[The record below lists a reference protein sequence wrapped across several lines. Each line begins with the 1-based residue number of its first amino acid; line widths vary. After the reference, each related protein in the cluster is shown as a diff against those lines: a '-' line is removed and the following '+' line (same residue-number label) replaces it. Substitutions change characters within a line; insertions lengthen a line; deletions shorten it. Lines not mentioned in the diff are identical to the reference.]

1 MKKTSLILTALSFS
15 LCSTAVMAYEQDKT
29 YQFTIL
35 HTNDLH
41 GHFWQNDKG
50 EFGLAAQKTLVDRVK
65 KEVEAKG
72 GAVIV
77 LNAGDVN
84 TGIPESDLQDAR
96 PDLEGMNAIGYEAMT
111 LGNHEFDYPLQLLDM
126 QEKWAKFPFLGANVY
141 NAKMGKPLV
150 KPYILLNK
158 AGLKVA
164 VVGLTTEDTAKLGNP
179 QYMSLVRFDD
189 PTATAKKV
197 LAELNK
203 NEKPDVKIALTHMG
217 YYYDGQFGSN
227 APGDV
232 SMARNLDKSAF
243 DVIVGAHSHDTVCV
257 DDKGVWIKDYRPGQ
271 PCKPDYQN
279 GTWIMQAGEWGKFL
293 GRADFEFKNGVTKL
307 VNYQLIPVN
316 LKQKIKTPDGKT
328 EYRYYTE
335 EIPQDAEVLALLKTY
350 QDKGDKLLN
359 VKVGETKGKLE
370 GDRAVVRFKQTNLGR
385 LAAEVQRQKTGADV
399 GLVNSGVVRD
409 SIADGNVSYRDILK
423 VLPFGNA
430 VSYVDFT
437 GKELQDYLS
446 VVALKEVDSGGYPQF
461 SGDISMLV
469 DFTHKKIHD
478 IKIKGEPLNLTKKY
492 RLSVPNYSAAGGDG
506 YPVITSHPA
515 YVDTG
520 FIDADV
526 MKEYFQKNSPID
538 AAKFEPKGEIIY
550 R

>member
-1 MKKTSLILTALSFS
+1 MKNSLILTALSCA
-15 LCSTAVMAYEQDKT
+15 LCSAAVMAYEQDKT
-29 YQFTIL
+29 YQFTVL

-50 EFGLAAQKTLVDRVK
+50 EFGLAAQKTLVDRIK
-65 KEVEAKG
+65 KEVEEKG

-141 NAKMGKPLV
+141 NAKTGTPLV
-150 KPYILLNK
+150 KPYILLDK

-179 QYMSLVRFDD
+179 QYMNLVRFDD

-197 LAELNK
+197 LAELDK
-203 NEKPDVKIALTHMG
+203 NEKPDVRIALTHMG

-232 SMARNLDKSAF
+232 SMARKLDKSAF
-243 DVIVGAHSHDTVCV
+243 DMIIGGHSHDTVCI
-257 DDKGVWIKDYRPGQ
+257 DDKGVWIKDYQPGQ
-271 PCKPDYQN
+271 PCQPDYQN

-293 GRADFEFKNGVTKL
+293 GRADFEFKNGETKL

-316 LKQKIKTPDGKT
+316 LKEKIKTEDGKT

-335 EIPQDAEVLALLKTY
+335 EIPQDPAVLALLKTY

-359 VKVGETKGKLE
+359 VKVGKTKGKLE

-399 GLVNSGVVRD
+399 GIVNSGVVRD
-409 SIADGNVSYRDILK
+409 SIADGDVSYRDILK

-430 VSYVDFT
+430 VSYVDFS
-437 GKELQDYLS
+437 GKELQDYLN

-461 SGDISMLV
+461 SGDISMV
-469 DFTHKKIHD
+469 TDFTSKKVHD
-478 IKIKGEPLNLTKKY
+478 IKIKGELLDFTKTY

-506 YPVITSHPA
+506 YPVITSHPT

-526 MKEYFQKNSPID
+526 MKEYFQKNSPVD
-538 AAKFEPKGEIIY
+538 ATKFEPKGEIIY